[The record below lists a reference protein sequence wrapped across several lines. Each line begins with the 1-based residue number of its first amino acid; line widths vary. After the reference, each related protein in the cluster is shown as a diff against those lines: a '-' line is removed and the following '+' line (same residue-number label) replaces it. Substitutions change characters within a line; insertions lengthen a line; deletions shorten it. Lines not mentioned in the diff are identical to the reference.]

1 MAAAIGAAL
10 LALLLGACGGADYRQ
25 FAGPTMGTSYRVV
38 ARCVPGL
45 EREPVTDVLA
55 EVNAAMS
62 NWDRDSEISR
72 FHRVRPGAWVPLSP
86 ALALVIRTGLE
97 LSEAS
102 DGAFDLTVGALVD
115 AWGFGPGADGQ
126 SGQRAPDDGEIDAAR
141 RRVGYRSLQMDGD
154 RLRRTAPVRIDL
166 AAIAKGYG
174 VDALAGE
181 LDALGCTDYV
191 VEIGGELRVRGE
203 SPAGRSWRVAI
214 ESPEGGDSAPVR
226 VLQLRRGAVA
236 TSGDYRN
243 FSVREGARYGH
254 IIDPAAGIPVRHGLA
269 SVSVLH
275 DSAMWADG
283 YATLI
288 HVLGP
293 QRGLAFA
300 DAHGLAVYLVVR
312 GSEGWETRGSAA
324 MDAHLVR

>member
-1 MAAAIGAAL
+1 M
-10 LALLLGACGGADYRQ
+10 
-25 FAGPTMGTSYRVV
+25 
-38 ARCVPGL
+38 
-45 EREPVTDVLA
+45 DVLA

-62 NWDRDSEISR
+62 NWDPDSEISR
-72 FHRVRPGAWVPLSP
+72 FHRVPPGAWVPVSP
-86 ALALVIRTGLE
+86 AMAEVVRAGLE
-97 LSEAS
+97 LSDAS

-115 AWGFGPGADGQ
+115 TWGFGPSADAR
-126 SGQRAPDDGEIDAAR
+126 SGYRTPDDGEIDAAR
-141 RRVGYRSLQMDGD
+141 RRVGHRFLQMDGN

-174 VDALAGE
+174 VDALAGK
-181 LDALGCTDYV
+181 LDALGCTDYL
-191 VEIGGELRVRGE
+191 VEVGGEIRVRGAG
-203 SPAGRSWRVAI
+203 PAGRSWRVAI
-214 ESPEGGDSAPVR
+214 ESPEGGDSAPIR

-243 FSVREGARYGH
+243 FSVRDGARYGH
-254 IIDPAAGIPVRHGLA
+254 IIDPAAGEPVRHGLA

-293 QRGLAFA
+293 KRGLAFA
-300 DAHGLAVYLVVR
+300 DTHGLAVYLVVR

-324 MDAHLVR
+324 MDAHLVH

>member
-1 MAAAIGAAL
+1 MLLVL
-10 LALLLGACGGADYRQ
+10 LAGCGGDGYRE

-45 EREPVTDVLA
+45 EREPVTHVLA
-55 EVNAAMS
+55 RVNAAMS

-72 FHRVRPGAWVPLSP
+72 FHRVPPGAWVSLSP
-86 ALALVIRTGLE
+86 ALAMVIRAGLE

-115 AWGFGPGADGQ
+115 AWGFGPRANGQ
-126 SGQRAPDDGEIDAAR
+126 SGQRTADDGEIDAAR
-141 RRVGYRSLQMDGD
+141 RRVGHRFLEIDGE
-154 RLRRTAPVRIDL
+154 RLRRTAPVRVDL

-181 LDALGCTDYV
+181 LDARGCTDYLA
-191 VEIGGELRVRGE
+191 EIGGELRVRGE
-203 SPAGRSWRVAI
+203 SPAGRPWRVAI
-214 ESPEGGDSAPVR
+214 ESPEGGDSPPVR

-243 FSVREGARYGH
+243 FAVRDGARYGH
-254 IIDPAAGIPVRHGLA
+254 IIDPATGVPVRHGLA

-300 DAHGLAVYLVVR
+300 DTHGLAVHLVLR
-312 GSEGWETRGSAA
+312 GGDGLETRGSAA
-324 MDAHLVR
+324 MDAILAR

>member
-1 MAAAIGAAL
+1 MSARTLLLVL
-10 LALLLGACGGADYRQ
+10 LAGCGDAGYRELT
-25 FAGPTMGTSYRVV
+25 GPTMGTSYRVV
-38 ARCVPGL
+38 AKCVPGL
-45 EREPVTDVLA
+45 EREPVADVLA

-62 NWDRDSEISR
+62 NWDGDSEISR

-86 ALALVIRTGLE
+86 ALAMVIRAGLE

-102 DGAFDLTVGALVD
+102 DGAFDLTMGALVD
-115 AWGFGPGADGQ
+115 AWGFGPGADGR
-126 SGQRAPDDGEIDAAR
+126 SGQRTPDDGEIDAAR
-141 RRVGYRSLQMDGD
+141 RHVAYRSLQMDGD

-174 VDALAGE
+174 VDAVAGE

-214 ESPEGGDSAPVR
+214 EAPEGGDVPPIR
-226 VLQLRRGAVA
+226 VLPLRRGAVA

-243 FSVREGARYGH
+243 FSVRDGARYGH
-254 IIDPAAGIPVRHGLA
+254 IIDPATGVPVRHGLA
-269 SVSVLH
+269 SVSVIH

-293 QRGLAFA
+293 DRGLAFA
-300 DAHGLAVYLVVR
+300 DTHGLAVYLVLR
-312 GSEGWETRGSAA
+312 GRDGLETRGSTA
-324 MDAHLVR
+324 MDAYLAR